1 MKWKLNFKNE
11 TKIKTELKDTNQI
24 KIIKHWLLIKN
35 SINIEKLKIIG
46 MPGIKGDIIL
56 LEISHLNVLKH
67 N

>member
-11 TKIKTELKDTNQI
+11 TKIKTELKNTNQI
-24 KIIKHWLLIKN
+24 NIIKHWLLIKN

-46 MPGIKGDIIL
+46 MPRIKGDIIL
-56 LEISHLNVLKH
+56 LEISYLNTYH